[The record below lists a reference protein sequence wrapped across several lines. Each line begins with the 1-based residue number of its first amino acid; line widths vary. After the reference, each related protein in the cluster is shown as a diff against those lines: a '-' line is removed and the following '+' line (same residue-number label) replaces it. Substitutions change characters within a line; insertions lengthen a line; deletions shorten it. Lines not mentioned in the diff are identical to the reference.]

1 MILADTTADF
11 SGRIIVGVV
20 TFLIT
25 TVLAAIFSKF
35 KARKQLVEDVAER
48 YIAERSTLA
57 DDDSAIKR
65 LGAMQ
70 RAGVGLFHND
80 KDINRFVGI
89 VTGRGCTHPFHE
101 SDIGDFVLK
110 NKLPTFLRGASA
122 RGIRFTDDM
131 VLYQTLVTAMT
142 EGEERDARKSR
153 KRT

>member
-1 MILADTTADF
+1 MILADTTADY
-11 SGRIIVGVV
+11 SGRIIVGVI

-35 KARKQLVEDVAER
+35 KARKQLVADVAER
-48 YIAERSTLA
+48 YIEEMSASS
-57 DDDSAIKR
+57 DDSSVRR

-80 KDINRFVGI
+80 RDIERFAHVVI
-89 VTGRGCTHPFHE
+89 GRGCTHPCHE